1 MARRNRVERRC
12 CHTHP
17 SGVTPERSAH
27 VAEGRGCYPTSGCP
41 PRPYQP
47 SLPSTSCSRAGTCGH
62 RCRSRQLWWP
72 DESRGNGDSCRGERH
87 KQEGMIFTY
96 KIFKRYY
103 ARCAGSGHGLDSHRF
118 RTLRY
123 LLFDTISA
131 RTPYKRSQHRTSS
144 SFLQQRLRG
153 AFSCSFCRS
162 LLARSV

>member
-12 CHTHP
+12 CHTHG
-17 SGVTPERSAH
+17 GVTPERSAH
-27 VAEGRGCYPTSGCP
+27 VAEGRGCCPTSGCP

-47 SLPSTSCSRAGTCGH
+47 LLPSTSCSRAGTCGH

-87 KQEGMIFTY
+87 KREGMMFTQ
-96 KIFKRYY
+96 KKKQTLLCKVRWV
-103 ARCAGSGHGLDSHRF
+103 RSWPDSHRF

-131 RTPYKRSQHRTSS
+131 RTPCKWSQHRTSS

-162 LLARSV
+162 LLARSA